1 MTEHVEPVVT
11 STAVGNATV
20 TGTGSLH
27 DDPLT
32 PWEAFC
38 GRLLELSHTLAPDAL
53 AWVVADLAA
62 EVGLDDLVIHL
73 VDLDQRLL
81 LPLDRRPGE
90 PAGEP
95 LDIDA
100 TIAGRAF
107 RTETVLEVEAPG
119 DERRRRVWVPLMD
132 GTERL
137 GVMSLTT
144 YPLTDLSSARCR
156 HLAAIVSELIV
167 SKVQY
172 GDRLVNAKRRRP
184 MELAAE
190 LRWEF
195 LPPLSFTGP
204 RIAISGILQPTY
216 EVAGDAFDYALN
228 GDLAHVAVFDAMGH
242 GLEASRMANLMVGAY
257 RHSRRQG
264 LDLGSTYTTLDR
276 ALADQF
282 GAERFVTGV
291 LATLHCGTG
300 ELSWIIAG
308 HPHPL
313 VLRGAKMVGELSAD
327 PVLPFGLGDAVAV
340 PSVTSLE
347 PGDRVLFF
355 TDGVVEARSAT
366 GELFGKDRL
375 GDLLVRASADAN
387 TPAETMRRLVHA
399 VLAHQGSSLRDDA
412 TLLLVEW
419 RRPG

>member
-1 MTEHVEPVVT
+1 MTALGGGGE
-11 STAVGNATV
+11 AAL
-20 TGTGSLH
+20 TGAGSVH
-27 DDPLT
+27 DDPIT
-32 PWEAFC
+32 AWEAFL
-38 GRLLELSHTLAPDAL
+38 GRLLEVSHTMPPHAL

-81 LPLDRRPGE
+81 LPLVRRPGT

-107 RTETVLEVEAPG
+107 RTETLIEVEAP
-119 DERRRRVWVPLMD
+119 EYEQRRRVWVPLID

-144 YPLTDLSSARCR
+144 HPLNDLSRARCR
-156 HLAAIVSELIV
+156 HLSALVAELIV
-167 SKVQY
+167 SKAQY
-172 GDRLVNAKRRRP
+172 GDSLPLARRRRP

-190 LRWEF
+190 LRWAF

-204 RIAISGILQPTY
+204 RVTIAGILEPAY

-228 GDLAHVAVFDAMGH
+228 GDVAHVAVIDAMGH
-242 GLEASRMANLMVGAY
+242 GLEASRMANLAVGAY
-257 RHSRRQG
+257 RHSRRLG
-264 LDLGSTYTTLDR
+264 LDLAATYAAMDR
-276 ALADQF
+276 ALAEEF

-300 ELSWIIAG
+300 ELCWLIAG

-313 VLRGAKMVGELSAD
+313 VLRGKKMVGELSTD
-327 PVLPFGLGDAVAV
+327 PSLPFGLGGAVAG
-340 PSVTSLE
+340 PAVTSLE
-347 PGDRVLFF
+347 PGDQVLFF

-366 GELFGKDRL
+366 GELFGKERL
-375 GDLLVRASADAN
+375 GDLLVRAAADAS
-387 TPAETMRRLVHA
+387 PPPETMRRLVHA
-399 VLAHQGSSLRDDA
+399 VLAHQGSPLTDDA

>member
-1 MTEHVEPVVT
+1 MTTRADGGEA
-11 STAVGNATV
+11 AVAGA
-20 TGTGSLH
+20 GSIH

-32 PWEAFC
+32 SWEAFL
-38 GRLLELSHTLAPDAL
+38 GRLLELSHTMAPHAL

-81 LPLDRRPGE
+81 LPLATQPGT

-107 RTETVLEVEAPG
+107 RTETIIEVEAPG

-132 GTERL
+132 GAERL
-137 GVMSLTT
+137 GVMSLITH
-144 YPLTDLSSARCR
+144 PLGDLSRARCH
-156 HLAAIVSELIV
+156 HLAAVVAELIV
-167 SKVQY
+167 SKSQY
-172 GDRLVNAKRRRP
+172 GDTLPNARRRRP

-190 LRWEF
+190 LRWAV

-204 RIAISGILQPTY
+204 RVTIAGILEPAY

-228 GDLAHVAVFDAMGH
+228 GDIAHVAVFDAMGH
-242 GLEASRMANLMVGAY
+242 GLEASRMANLAVGAY
-257 RHSRRQG
+257 RHSRRLG
-264 LDLGSTYTTLDR
+264 LDLAATYAAMDR
-276 ALADQF
+276 AVANEF

-300 ELSWIIAG
+300 ELSWVIAG
-308 HPHPL
+308 HPRPL
-313 VLRGAKMVGELSAD
+313 VLRGAKMIGELSTD
-327 PVLPFGLGDAVAV
+327 PSLPFGLGGAVAT
-340 PSVTSLE
+340 PAVTSLE

-355 TDGVVEARSAT
+355 SDGVVEARSAT
-366 GELFGKDRL
+366 GELFGKERL
-375 GDLLVRASADAN
+375 GDLLVRASADAA
-387 TPAETMRRLVHA
+387 TPPETMRRLVHA
-399 VLAHQGSSLRDDA
+399 VLAHQGSTLKDDA

>member
-1 MTEHVEPVVT
+1 MTTWAEGGEAAVT
-11 STAVGNATV
+11 PA
-20 TGTGSLH
+20 GSVH

-32 PWEAFC
+32 SWEAFLA
-38 GRLLELSHTLAPDAL
+38 RLLELSHTLPPHAL
-53 AWVVADLAA
+53 SWVVADLAD
-62 EVGLDDLVIHL
+62 EVGLSNLVIHL

-81 LPLDRRPGE
+81 LPLPSQPGLP
-90 PAGEP
+90 PAEP

-100 TIAGRAF
+100 TVAGRAF
-107 RTETVLEVEAPG
+107 RTETLIEVEAPE
-119 DERRRRVWVPLMD
+119 DDNLRRVWVPLMD
-132 GTERL
+132 GAERL

-144 YPLTDLSSARCR
+144 RPLTALSRARCH
-156 HLAAIVSELIV
+156 HLSVVVSELIM
-167 SKVQY
+167 SKTQY
-172 GDRLVNAKRRRP
+172 GDVLVNARRRRP

-190 LRWEF
+190 LRWAF

-204 RIAISGILQPTY
+204 RVAISGVLQPAY

-228 GDLAHVAVFDAMGH
+228 DDIAHVAVIDAMGH
-242 GLEASRMANLMVGAY
+242 GLEASRMANLAVGAY

-264 LDLGSTYTTLDR
+264 LDLTATYDAIDA
-276 ALADQF
+276 ALAEQF

-300 ELSWIIAG
+300 ELSWVIAG

-327 PVLPFGLGDAVAV
+327 PALPFGLGGPLAA
-340 PSVTSLE
+340 PAVTSLE
-347 PGDRVLFF
+347 PGDQVLFF

-366 GELFGKDRL
+366 GELFGKERL
-375 GDLLVRASADAN
+375 GDLLVRAAADAS

-399 VLAHQGSSLRDDA
+399 VLAHQGSSLTDDA
-412 TLLLVEW
+412 TLVLLEW